1 MFFKT
6 KDNSHNLEAIIA
18 KCKDG
23 NSKAQR
29 ESIKMY
35 LGYAKTVVSRYLHVL
50 EEQEEVINDGFLK
63 VFTHIGKHDPS
74 KSFKGWVRTI
84 FVNTAIDY
92 YHKYNKFNHTTDI
105 VDIEVTDLQ
114 YDVISKL
121 SADEILQMVQQLSP
135 MYKMVFTLYVIEGY
149 NHREIAEM
157 LNIKEGTSKS
167 NLQDARHK
175 LQKMIASKFPH
186 LSQTYALKITKSH
199 ER

>member
-1 MFFKT
+1 MFFKS
-6 KDNSHNLEAIIA
+6 KDNSQSLESIIA
-18 KCKDG
+18 KCKVGD
-23 NSKAQR
+23 SKAQR
-29 ESIKMY
+29 ELIKMF
-35 LGYAKTVVSRYLHVL
+35 LGYAKTIVSRYLHIQ

-63 VFTHIGKHDPS
+63 IFTHIGKHDPS

-92 YHKYNKFNHTTDI
+92 YHKYNKFNHVTDI
-105 VDIEVTDLQ
+105 EDVEITDLH

-121 SADEILQMVQQLSP
+121 SADEILHMVQQLSP
-135 MYKMVFTLYVIEGY
+135 VYKMVFTLYVIEGY

-157 LNIKEGTSKS
+157 LHIKEGTSKS
-167 NLQDARHK
+167 NLQDARRK
-175 LQKMIASKFPH
+175 LQSMIASKYPH

>member
-1 MFFKT
+1 MFFKS
-6 KDNSHNLEAIIA
+6 KDNSQSLESIIA
-18 KCKDG
+18 KCKVGD
-23 NSKAQR
+23 SKAQR
-29 ESIKMY
+29 ELIKMF
-35 LGYAKTVVSRYLHVL
+35 LGYAKTIVSRYLHIQ

-63 VFTHIGKHDPS
+63 IFTHVGKHDPS

-92 YHKYNKFNHTTDI
+92 YHKYNKFNHVTDI
-105 VDIEVTDLQ
+105 EDVEITDLH

-121 SADEILQMVQQLSP
+121 SADEILHMVQQLSP
-135 MYKMVFTLYVIEGY
+135 VYKMVFTLYVIEGY

-157 LNIKEGTSKS
+157 LHIKEGTSKS
-167 NLQDARHK
+167 NLQDARRK
-175 LQKMIASKFPH
+175 LQSMIASKYPH

>member
-1 MFFKT
+1 MFFKS
-6 KDNSHNLEAIIA
+6 KDNSQSLESIIA
-18 KCKDG
+18 KCKVGD
-23 NSKAQR
+23 SKAQR
-29 ESIKMY
+29 ELIKMF
-35 LGYAKTVVSRYLHVL
+35 LGYAKTIVSRYLHIQ

-63 VFTHIGKHDPS
+63 IFTHIGKHDPS

-92 YHKYNKFNHTTDI
+92 YYKYNKFNHVTDI
-105 VDIEVTDLQ
+105 EDVEITDLH

-121 SADEILQMVQQLSP
+121 SADEILHMVQQLSP
-135 MYKMVFTLYVIEGY
+135 VYKMVFTLYVIEGY

-157 LNIKEGTSKS
+157 LHIKEGTSKS
-167 NLQDARHK
+167 NLQDARRK
-175 LQKMIASKFPH
+175 LQLMIASKYPH

>member
-1 MFFKT
+1 MFFKS
-6 KDNSHNLEAIIA
+6 KDNSQSLESIIA
-18 KCKDG
+18 KCKVGD
-23 NSKAQR
+23 SKAQR
-29 ESIKMY
+29 ELIKMF
-35 LGYAKTVVSRYLHVL
+35 LGYAKTIVSRYLHIQ

-63 VFTHIGKHDPS
+63 IFTHIGKHDPS

-92 YHKYNKFNHTTDI
+92 YHKYNKFNHVTDI
-105 VDIEVTDLQ
+105 EDVEITDLH

-121 SADEILQMVQQLSP
+121 SVDEILHMVQQLSP
-135 MYKMVFTLYVIEGY
+135 VYKMVFTLYVIEGY

-167 NLQDARHK
+167 NLQDARRN
-175 LQKMIASKFPH
+175 LQSMIASKYPH

>member
-1 MFFKT
+1 MFFKS

-18 KCKDG
+18 KCKEGD
-23 NSKAQR
+23 SKAQR
-29 ESIKMY
+29 ELIKMY
-35 LGYAKTVVSRYLHVL
+35 LGYAKTVVSRYLHIQ

-63 VFTHIGKHDPS
+63 IFTHIEKHDPS

-92 YHKYNKFNHTTDI
+92 YNKYNKLNHVTDI
-105 VDIEVTDLQ
+105 EDVEITDLQ

-121 SADEILQMVQQLSP
+121 SADEIMLMVQQLSP
-135 MYKMVFTLYVIEGY
+135 VYKMVFTLYVIEGY

-167 NLQDARHK
+167 NLQDARRK
-175 LQKMIASKFPH
+175 LQMLIGSKYPH

>member
-1 MFFKT
+1 MFFKS
-6 KDNSHNLEAIIA
+6 KDNSQSLESIIA
-18 KCKDG
+18 KCKVGD
-23 NSKAQR
+23 SKAQR
-29 ESIKMY
+29 ELIKMF
-35 LGYAKTVVSRYLHVL
+35 LGYAKTIVSRYLHIQ

-63 VFTHIGKHDPS
+63 IFTHIGKHDPS

-92 YHKYNKFNHTTDI
+92 YHKYNKFNHVTDI
-105 VDIEVTDLQ
+105 EDVEITDLH

-121 SADEILQMVQQLSP
+121 SADDILHMVQQLSP
-135 MYKMVFTLYVIEGY
+135 VYKMVFTLYVIEGY

-157 LNIKEGTSKS
+157 LHIKEGTSKS
-167 NLQDARHK
+167 NLQDARRK
-175 LQKMIASKFPH
+175 LQSMIASKYPH